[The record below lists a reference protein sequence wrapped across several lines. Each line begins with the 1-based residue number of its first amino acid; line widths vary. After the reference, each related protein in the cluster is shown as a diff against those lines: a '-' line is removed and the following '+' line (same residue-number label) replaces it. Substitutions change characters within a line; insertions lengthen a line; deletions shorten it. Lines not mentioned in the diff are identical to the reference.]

1 MANETW
7 KMENLKTYYL
17 LTKPGMVRGNAF
29 IAVCAFFFAS
39 RGNVDWWLLLAML
52 AGISLIIA
60 AACVFNN
67 CIDEGIDTKMERT
80 KDRALVKKLIPKKH
94 ALIYG
99 IILGITGT
107 SILAIYTNLITLGLA
122 GLGFVFYVIFYSIG
136 KRRSIHGT
144 LVGAVSGATPPVIG
158 YCAVTANFDL
168 GALLLFVILVIW
180 QMPHFYAIAL
190 YRSDDYAAASIP
202 VLPVIKGINETK
214 VAMLLYIIAFTV
226 AVLSLNFFGYAGIFY
241 LVIAGLLSTSWLLLW
256 TRGVRTANTKRW
268 ARKMFYL
275 SLIVLMGL
283 FITLAIEGIG
293 YRG

>member
-1 MANETW
+1 M
-7 KMENLKTYYL
+7 NLIKEYYK
-17 LTKPGMVRGNAF
+17 LTKPGMVRGNAM

-39 RGNVDWWLLLAML
+39 RGHIDWWLLLAML
-52 AGISLIIA
+52 TGISLIIA

-67 CIDEGIDTKMERT
+67 YIDQGIDTKMART
-80 KDRALVKKLIPKKH
+80 KDRALVKNLIPKRN

-99 IILGITGT
+99 IILGLTGT
-107 SILAIYTNLITLGLA
+107 SILAFYTNLVTLGLA
-122 GLGFVFYVIFYSIG
+122 GLGFIFYVIFYSIE
-136 KRRSIHGT
+136 KRRSVHGT

-214 VAMLLYIIAFTV
+214 AAMLLYIIAFTV
-226 AVLSLNFFGYAGIFY
+226 AAFSLNFLGYAGTLY
-241 LVIAGLLSTSWLLLW
+241 LIIAGLLSSSWLLLW
-256 TRGVRTANTKRW
+256 TRGVRTTDTKRW
-268 ARKMFYL
+268 ARKMFFL

-293 YRG
+293 SM